1 MKFLEV
7 NNLDI
12 EYQTRKETI
21 YASKNVS
28 FNLQRGEIIGIVGES
43 GSGKSTVANAI
54 INLIDKP
61 GIITN
66 GSIRLDGREL
76 HNDTDVIKSIRGK
89 KIGFIFQDPQTS
101 LNPLFKIRDQL
112 IETIQTHSDLNYKEA
127 ESKSIN
133 LLREVGI
140 ENPEKRINDYPHQFS
155 GGMRQR
161 VVIALA
167 ISCEPDLI
175 IADEPTTA
183 LDVSIQY
190 KILQLL
196 KKLTVER
203 NLGIIIIT
211 LLLFLILIDG
221 EKINGAQRWF
231 YIGGLSFQPSEIGKP
246 LYVVFNAWLLS
257 LWIEKTKFP
266 GWMWSIASIILISS
280 LLLLQPDL
288 GMTIVMMFTWGF
300 QLFITGIP
308 LILILC
314 LIIAFPIFMIF
325 SYQHFNHVKIRID
338 NFLEGKTYQVSK
350 SLQSFESGGFWGKGP
365 GEGFYKK
372 SLPDAHSDFVFAVAA
387 EEYGAL
393 ICSVIIII
401 YGLIIIRSFYYTINN
416 NNLFFILAI
425 GGLAFQFG
433 SQSLIHMASNTD
445 LIPTK
450 GMTLPF
456 LSYGGF
462 LKVCRTD
469 STHLNQ
475 ANAGVGVASTSVLK
489 IKSYDDYNASYTDSV
504 CYYCTKKTHG

>member
-1 MKFLEV
+1 MNITRSDRSQLALWWWTIDRYLLTSFFILMMFGILLVMASSQHLAE
-7 NNLDI
+7 NLNFPSH
-12 EYQTRKETI
+12 YFTI
-21 YASKNVS
+21 RHILYGALSIP
-28 FNLQRGEIIGIVGES
+28 IIIFFSILNERQIKMICILG
-43 GSGKSTVANAI
+43 
-54 INLIDKP
+54 L
-61 GIITN
+61 IIT
-66 GSIRLDGREL
+66 
-76 HNDTDVIKSIRGK
+76 
-89 KIGFIFQDPQTS
+89 
-101 LNPLFKIRDQL
+101 
-112 IETIQTHSDLNYKEA
+112 
-127 ESKSIN
+127 
-133 LLREVGI
+133 
-140 ENPEKRINDYPHQFS
+140 
-155 GGMRQR
+155 
-161 VVIALA
+161 
-167 ISCEPDLI
+167 
-175 IADEPTTA
+175 
-183 LDVSIQY
+183 
-190 KILQLL
+190 
-196 KKLTVER
+196 TV
-203 NLGIIIIT
+203 
-211 LLLFLILIDG
+211 LLFVILLDG
-221 EKINGAQRWF
+221 EKIKGAQRWF

-288 GMTIVMMFTWGF
+288 GMTIIMMFTWGF

-325 SYQHFNHVKIRID
+325 SYQHFDHVKIRID

-393 ICSVIIII
+393 VCSVIIII

-433 SQSLIHMASNTD
+433 FQSLIHMASNTD

-456 LSYGGF
+456 LSYGGSS
-462 LKVCRTD
+462 LLASSMT
-469 STHLNQ
+469 
-475 ANAGVGVASTSVLK
+475 AGIILSL
-489 IKSYDDYNASYTDSV
+489 
-504 CYYCTKKTHG
+504 TKRSNPLDTFRKEIYEKK

>member
-1 MKFLEV
+1 MNITRSDRSQLALWWWTIDRYLLTSFFILMMFGILLVMASSQHLAE
-7 NNLDI
+7 NLNI
-12 EYQTRKETI
+12 PSHYFTI
-21 YASKNVS
+21 RHILYGALSIP
-28 FNLQRGEIIGIVGES
+28 IIIFF
-43 GSGKSTVANAI
+43 
-54 INLIDKP
+54 
-61 GIITN
+61 
-66 GSIRLDGREL
+66 SILNERQ
-76 HNDTDVIKSIRGK
+76 IKMIC
-89 KIGFIFQDPQTS
+89 I
-101 LNPLFKIRDQL
+101 
-112 IETIQTHSDLNYKEA
+112 
-127 ESKSIN
+127 
-133 LLREVGI
+133 
-140 ENPEKRINDYPHQFS
+140 
-155 GGMRQR
+155 
-161 VVIALA
+161 
-167 ISCEPDLI
+167 
-175 IADEPTTA
+175 
-183 LDVSIQY
+183 
-190 KILQLL
+190 
-196 KKLTVER
+196 
-203 NLGIIIIT
+203 LGIIIT
-211 LLLFLILIDG
+211 TVLLFVILFDG
-221 EKINGAQRWF
+221 EKIKGAQRWF

-325 SYQHFNHVKIRID
+325 SYQHFDHVKLRID

-393 ICSVIIII
+393 ICGVIIII

-433 SQSLIHMASNTD
+433 FQSLIHMASNTD

-450 GMTLPF
+450 GTTLPF
-456 LSYGGF
+456 LSYGGSS
-462 LKVCRTD
+462 LLASAIT
-469 STHLNQ
+469 
-475 ANAGVGVASTSVLK
+475 AGIILSL
-489 IKSYDDYNASYTDSV
+489 
-504 CYYCTKKTHG
+504 TKRSNLLDPFREEIYEKK

>member
-1 MKFLEV
+1 MNITRSDRSQLALWWWTIDRYLLTSFFILMMFGILLVMASSQHLAE
-7 NNLDI
+7 NLNI
-12 EYQTRKETI
+12 PSHYFTI
-21 YASKNVS
+21 RHILYGALSIP
-28 FNLQRGEIIGIVGES
+28 IIIFF
-43 GSGKSTVANAI
+43 
-54 INLIDKP
+54 
-61 GIITN
+61 
-66 GSIRLDGREL
+66 SILNERQ
-76 HNDTDVIKSIRGK
+76 IKMIC
-89 KIGFIFQDPQTS
+89 I
-101 LNPLFKIRDQL
+101 
-112 IETIQTHSDLNYKEA
+112 
-127 ESKSIN
+127 
-133 LLREVGI
+133 
-140 ENPEKRINDYPHQFS
+140 
-155 GGMRQR
+155 
-161 VVIALA
+161 
-167 ISCEPDLI
+167 
-175 IADEPTTA
+175 
-183 LDVSIQY
+183 
-190 KILQLL
+190 
-196 KKLTVER
+196 
-203 NLGIIIIT
+203 LGIIIT
-211 LLLFLILIDG
+211 TVLLFVILFDG
-221 EKINGAQRWF
+221 EKIKGAQRWF

-325 SYQHFNHVKIRID
+325 SYQHFDHVKIRID

-433 SQSLIHMASNTD
+433 FQSLIHMASNTD

-450 GMTLPF
+450 GTTLPF
-456 LSYGGF
+456 LSYGGSS
-462 LKVCRTD
+462 LLASAIT
-469 STHLNQ
+469 
-475 ANAGVGVASTSVLK
+475 AGIILSL
-489 IKSYDDYNASYTDSV
+489 
-504 CYYCTKKTHG
+504 TKRSNLLDPFREEIYEKK

>member
-1 MKFLEV
+1 MNITRSDRSQLALWWWTIDRYLLTSFFILMMFGILLVMASSQHLAE
-7 NNLDI
+7 NLNI
-12 EYQTRKETI
+12 PSHYFTI
-21 YASKNVS
+21 RHILYGALSIP
-28 FNLQRGEIIGIVGES
+28 IIIFFSILNERQI
-43 GSGKSTVANAI
+43 KI
-54 INLIDKP
+54 ICI
-61 GIITN
+61 
-66 GSIRLDGREL
+66 
-76 HNDTDVIKSIRGK
+76 
-89 KIGFIFQDPQTS
+89 
-101 LNPLFKIRDQL
+101 
-112 IETIQTHSDLNYKEA
+112 
-127 ESKSIN
+127 
-133 LLREVGI
+133 
-140 ENPEKRINDYPHQFS
+140 
-155 GGMRQR
+155 
-161 VVIALA
+161 
-167 ISCEPDLI
+167 
-175 IADEPTTA
+175 
-183 LDVSIQY
+183 
-190 KILQLL
+190 
-196 KKLTVER
+196 
-203 NLGIIIIT
+203 LGIIIT
-211 LLLFLILIDG
+211 TVLLFVILFDG
-221 EKINGAQRWF
+221 EKIKGAQRWF

-325 SYQHFNHVKIRID
+325 SYQHFDHVKIRID

-393 ICSVIIII
+393 ICSVIIMI

-433 SQSLIHMASNTD
+433 FQSLIHMASNTD

-456 LSYGGF
+456 LSYGGSS
-462 LKVCRTD
+462 LLASAIT
-469 STHLNQ
+469 
-475 ANAGVGVASTSVLK
+475 AGIILSL
-489 IKSYDDYNASYTDSV
+489 
-504 CYYCTKKTHG
+504 TKRSNLLDPLREEIYEKK